1 LAHPGAQAAESPMR
15 IQSRHPASAPRFEPR
30 EIERP
35 DAVIEVLAPED
46 WTDARVEAWLDWAA
60 DRNDGAFDLEAPLG
74 GGPARY
80 ADKLAR
86 IGLSDGLF
94 GDAADAN
101 AFRDAL
107 LATMLAGVAS
117 PVDAP
122 LAAQRLP
129 DIGELEFKPAVD
141 GHLARWRSARL
152 AAKAA
157 ARLDVALAQVGD
169 AVQRCHGDTK
179 ACADPSKNSALGRAA
194 RRARDLGA
202 DDRMILDAI
211 ALAGSP
217 RTRLIDAD
225 ASALVSLVASASRQG
240 VSAVDEAASFA
251 AQIGWETSALILAL
265 SPEDADALVR
275 GAPARAAV
283 DVTAFQHG
291 ESFDTAGFNQVIGL
305 WATALEIERG
315 ERPAE
320 IGLAGV
326 GDWLLTQGLSAAGD
340 AGRDAASA
348 LWALTVGAALSASAE
363 AAAVLGVDSAFAQ
376 ERQTVLRGLAERRVR
391 AAALRSPLASEA
403 AAGLAVAH
411 GLARKH
417 GLRSSR
423 LVAAFADAEAA
434 LRLGGK
440 ALGHAAAAAPVS
452 VAQTADGLLVPT
464 FSAAAHLCLN
474 EAGADFD
481 AARSH
486 AMGHGSLAEAP
497 AIDHMVLQAR
507 GFTAYEIE
515 QAEDALRNAD
525 DLRAAFAPAVIG
537 AGFLSDVL
545 GAPADALAD
554 PKFDTL
560 AFAGFS
566 GAEIEAAERHALG
579 ARRLSDCEA
588 LEGELRALFAAV
600 EAPVL
605 ADRLAMIA
613 AVETFTCLAVPAV
626 LDVAFDA
633 RPADAARLQAAG
645 ARAGVRALRLNRT
658 APPAA
663 FVLSLPEAEA
673 EAPKPVRIEAPVAE
687 TPLAPIKER
696 IIERVVE
703 RVVERG
709 GRARRKLPDRRKG
722 YIQKAAV
729 GGHKVY
735 LHTGE
740 YEDGEVGEIFID
752 MHKEGAAFRSL
763 MNNFAI
769 AISIGLQ
776 YGVPLDEF
784 VDAYV
789 FTKFE
794 PAGPVTG
801 NDSIRSATSILDYI
815 FRELGVSYLGRDDL
829 ANADPGEFNAD
840 GLGRG
845 EDVEGGAAE
854 AEPLPASKFISKGFS
869 RGAAPDN
876 LVFLPFGG
884 RRDQEPRLAGSSHA
898 GKGGDVCPACGD
910 LALSRKGGL
919 VVCDSCG
926 TQAGDGPRGE
936 SDAG

>member
-15 IQSRHPASAPRFEPR
+15 IQSRHPASAPRIALR

-60 DRNDGAFDLEAPLG
+60 RDQNDGAIDPEAPLG

-80 ADKLAR
+80 ADRLAKA
-86 IGLSDGLF
+86 GLSDGLF
-94 GDAADAN
+94 GDAADAE

-107 LATMLAGVAS
+107 LATMLTGAAS
-117 PVDAP
+117 PAS
-122 LAAQRLP
+122 AAKASQRLP
-129 DIGELEFKPAVD
+129 DIGEIEFRRAAEER
-141 GHLARWRSARL
+141 LAHWRSARL

-157 ARLDVALAQVGD
+157 ARLDAALAQVGD
-169 AVQRCHGDTK
+169 AVQRCHGDAK

-211 ALAGSP
+211 ALAGAP
-217 RTRLIDAD
+217 RTGLVEPDAT
-225 ASALVSLVASASRQG
+225 APALLVASASRQG
-240 VSAVDEAASFA
+240 VAAVDEAASFA
-251 AQIGWETSALILAL
+251 AQVGWETSALVLAL
-265 SPEDADALVR
+265 SPEDAEALAR
-275 GAPARAAV
+275 GAPVRAAI

-291 ESFDTAGFNQVIGL
+291 ETFDTAGFNQVVGL

-315 ERPAE
+315 DRPAE

-340 AGRDAASA
+340 LGRDAASA

-363 AAAVLGVDSAFAQ
+363 AAAALGADPAFAQ

-403 AAGLAVAH
+403 AAALAVAH

-423 LVAAFADAEAA
+423 MVAAFADPEAA
-434 LRLGGK
+434 LRLAGK
-440 ALGHAAAAAPVS
+440 PLGHAAAAAPVLT
-452 VAQTADGLLVPT
+452 AQTADGLLVPT
-464 FSAAAHLCLN
+464 FSAAAHLCLT

-481 AARSH
+481 AARRH

-507 GFTAYEIE
+507 GFTAHEIE
-515 QAEDALRNAD
+515 QAEDALRHTD
-525 DLRAAFAPAVIG
+525 GLRAAFAPAVVG

-545 GAPADALAD
+545 GVPADALAD
-554 PKFDTL
+554 PNFDTL

-566 GAEIEAAERHALG
+566 EAEIEAAERHALG

-588 LEGELRALFAAV
+588 LEGELCALFAAV

-605 ADRLAMIA
+605 ADRLAMQA
-613 AVETFTCLAVPAV
+613 AVETFTCLASPAV
-626 LDVAFDA
+626 LDLPFDA
-633 RPADAARLQAAG
+633 RPADAARLQAAA
-645 ARAGVRALRLNRT
+645 ARAGVRALRLNRAT
-658 APPAA
+658 PPAGFA
-663 FVLSLPEAEA
+663 LPLPEAEA
-673 EAPKPVRIEAPVAE
+673 EAIKPARAEPAVAE
-687 TPLAPIKER
+687 TQSAPVKER
-696 IIERVVE
+696 IVERVVE

-845 EDVEGGAAE
+845 EGAPDGAVE

-884 RRDQEPRLAGSSHA
+884 RRDQEPRPAGAS
-898 GKGGDVCPACGD
+898 GEVCPACGD
-910 LALSRKGGL
+910 LALSRRGAL

-926 TQAGDGPRGE
+926 TQANASPGE

>member
-1 LAHPGAQAAESPMR
+1 MR
-15 IQSRHPASAPRFEPR
+15 IQSRHPAPPPRIEPR
-30 EIERP
+30 ELERS
-35 DAVIEVLAPED
+35 DAIIEVLAPQD
-46 WTDARVEAWLDWAA
+46 WTDARVEAWLDWAHGPV
-60 DRNDGAFDLEAPLG
+60 DPEAPLG

-80 ADKLAR
+80 ADRLAKA
-86 IGLSDGLF
+86 GLSDGLF
-94 GDAADAN
+94 GDAVDAD

-107 LATMLAGVAS
+107 LSTMLTGVAS
-117 PVDAP
+117 PAGVP
-122 LAAQRLP
+122 AAALRLP
-129 DIGELEFKPAVD
+129 DIGEIEFKRVAE

-157 ARLDVALAQVGD
+157 GRLDAALAQVGD
-169 AVQRCHGDTK
+169 AVQRCHGDAK
-179 ACADPSKNSALGRAA
+179 ACTDPGKNSALGRAA
-194 RRARDLGA
+194 RRARELGA

-211 ALAGSP
+211 ALAGAP
-217 RTRLIDAD
+217 RTALIDPEVQTP
-225 ASALVSLVASASRQG
+225 VSLVASASRQG
-240 VSAVDEAASFA
+240 VAAGDEDASFA
-251 AQIGWETSALILAL
+251 AQLGWETGALVLAL
-265 SPEDADALVR
+265 SPEDAEALAR
-275 GAPARAAV
+275 GTPVRAAI
-283 DVTAFQHG
+283 DVTAFQH
-291 ESFDTAGFNQVIGL
+291 EDSFDSAGFNQVVGL

-320 IGLAGV
+320 LGLAGI
-326 GDWLLTQGLSAAGD
+326 GDWLLTQGLSMAGD

-348 LWALTVGAALSASAE
+348 LWALAVGAALSASAE
-363 AAAVLGVDSAFAQ
+363 AAAVLGPDPIFAQ
-376 ERQTVLRGLAERRVR
+376 ERQVLLRGLAERRVR
-391 AAALRSPLASEA
+391 AAALRSPLAVEA
-403 AAGLAVAH
+403 AAALAVAH

-417 GLRSSR
+417 GLRSAR
-423 LVAAFADAEAA
+423 LVAAFTDAETT

-440 ALGHAAAAAPVS
+440 PLGHAAAAAPVS
-452 VAQTADGLLVPT
+452 LAQTADGLLIPT
-464 FSAAAHLCLN
+464 FSAAAHVCLT
-474 EAGADFD
+474 EAAADFD
-481 AARSH
+481 LARRH

-507 GFTAYEIE
+507 GFTAHEIE
-515 QAEDALRNAD
+515 RVEDALRHAD
-525 DLRAAFAPAVIG
+525 KLRAAFAPAVIG

-545 GAPADALAD
+545 GAPAEALAD
-554 PKFDTL
+554 PDFDTL

-566 GAEIEAAERHALG
+566 TTEIDAAERHALG
-579 ARRLSDCEA
+579 ARRLSDCGG
-588 LEGELRALFAAV
+588 LEGELRALFAAA

-605 ADRLAMIA
+605 ADRMAMIA

-626 LDVAFDA
+626 LDLPFDA
-633 RPADAARLQAAG
+633 RPADAARLQAAA
-645 ARAGVRALRLNRT
+645 ARAGVRALRLSRT
-658 APPAA
+658 APPAGFA
-663 FVLSLPEAEA
+663 LQLPEAEI
-673 EAPKPVRIEAPVAE
+673 EAPKPARQLEPAVAE
-687 TPLAPIKER
+687 TKPVIKER
-696 IIERVVE
+696 IVERVVE
-703 RVVERG
+703 RIVERG

-845 EDVEGGAAE
+845 EGASDDEVEAA
-854 AEPLPASKFISKGFS
+854 PLPASKFISKGFS

-884 RRDQEPRLAGSSHA
+884 RRDQEPRPTGSQ
-898 GKGGDVCPACGD
+898 GDVCPACGD

-926 TQAGDGPRGE
+926 TQASETPRGE

>member
-1 LAHPGAQAAESPMR
+1 MR
-15 IQSRHPASAPRFEPR
+15 IQSRHPAPTPRIAPREL
-30 EIERP
+30 ERR
-35 DAVIEVLAPED
+35 DAIVEVLAPES
-46 WTDARVEAWLDWAA
+46 WTDARVEAWLDWA
-60 DRNDGAFDLEAPLG
+60 DQQPDDGGFDAGAALG
-74 GGPARY
+74 GGPEQYAARV
-80 ADKLAR
+80 AR
-86 IGLSDGLF
+86 TGLSDGLF
-94 GDAADAN
+94 GDAADAD
-101 AFRDAL
+101 AFRAAL
-107 LATMLAGVAS
+107 LATMLTGAAS
-117 PVDAP
+117 PAGAAAP
-122 LAAQRLP
+122 ARRLP
-129 DIGELEFKPAVD
+129 DIGDIEFKRVAD
-141 GHLARWRSARL
+141 GHLARWRSVRL

-157 ARLDVALAQVGD
+157 ARLDAALALVGD
-169 AVQRCHGDTK
+169 AVQRCHGDAK
-179 ACADPSKNSALGRAA
+179 ACADPGKNSALGRAA
-194 RRARDLGA
+194 RRARELGA

-211 ALAGSP
+211 ALAGAP
-217 RTRLIDAD
+217 RGPLLDAE
-225 ASALVSLVASASRQG
+225 AEPARPLVASALRQG
-240 VSAVDEAASFA
+240 VAAADEVASFA
-251 AQIGWETSALILAL
+251 AQVGWESGALVLAFT
-265 SPEDADALVR
+265 PEDAEALSR
-275 GAPARAAV
+275 GAPVRAAI
-283 DVTAFQHG
+283 DVAAFQNG
-291 ESFDTAGFNQVIGL
+291 ETFDSASFNQTVGL
-305 WATALEIERG
+305 WTTALEIERG
-315 ERPAE
+315 DRPVE

-326 GDWLLTQGLSAAGD
+326 GDWLLAQGLSAASD
-340 AGRDAASA
+340 AGRDAAAA

-363 AAAVLGVDSAFAQ
+363 AAVVLGVDPLFAH
-376 ERQTVLRGLAERRVR
+376 ERQALLRGLAERRVR
-391 AAALRSPLASEA
+391 AAALRSPLAAEA
-403 AAGLAVAH
+403 AAALAVAH

-417 GLRSSR
+417 GLRSMR
-423 LVAAFADAEAA
+423 LVGAFSDAETA

-440 ALGHAAAAAPVS
+440 LLGPAATAAPVS
-452 VAQTADGLLVPT
+452 TAQTADGLLIPT
-464 FSAAAHLCLN
+464 FSAAAHLCLT

-481 AARSH
+481 AARRH

-515 QAEDALRNAD
+515 LAEDALRHVD
-525 DLRAAFAPAVIG
+525 GLRAAFAPAVIG
-537 AGFLSDVL
+537 AGFLGDVL
-545 GAPADALAD
+545 GAPAEALAD
-554 PKFDTL
+554 PNFDTL

-566 GAEIEAAERHALG
+566 EAEIDAAERHALG

-588 LEGELRALFAAV
+588 LEGELRALFAAA

-605 ADRLAMIA
+605 ADRLAMIE
-613 AVETFTCLAVPAV
+613 AVETFTCLAEPV
-626 LDVAFDA
+626 LLDLPFDA
-633 RPADAARLQAAG
+633 RPIDAARLQAAA
-645 ARAGVRALRLNRT
+645 ARAGVRALRLNRLS
-658 APPAA
+658 PPSG
-663 FVLSLPEAEA
+663 FVLALPEAEVEPPKPLRAAEPIA
-673 EAPKPVRIEAPVAE
+673 EAKPASV
-687 TPLAPIKER
+687 KER
-696 IIERVVE
+696 IVERVVE

-709 GRARRKLPDRRKG
+709 GRSRRKLPDRRKG

-845 EDVEGGAAE
+845 EGASDGEIE

-884 RRDQEPRLAGSSHA
+884 RRDQEARSAGSS
-898 GKGGDVCPACGD
+898 GEVCPACGD

-926 TQAGDGPRGE
+926 TQASPSPRGE

>member
-1 LAHPGAQAAESPMR
+1 
-15 IQSRHPASAPRFEPR
+15 
-30 EIERP
+30 
-35 DAVIEVLAPED
+35 
-46 WTDARVEAWLDWAA
+46 
-60 DRNDGAFDLEAPLG
+60 
-74 GGPARY
+74 
-80 ADKLAR
+80 
-86 IGLSDGLF
+86 
-94 GDAADAN
+94 
-101 AFRDAL
+101 
-107 LATMLAGVAS
+107 
-117 PVDAP
+117 
-122 LAAQRLP
+122 
-129 DIGELEFKPAVD
+129 
-141 GHLARWRSARL
+141 
-152 AAKAA
+152 
-157 ARLDVALAQVGD
+157 
-169 AVQRCHGDTK
+169 
-179 ACADPSKNSALGRAA
+179 
-194 RRARDLGA
+194 
-202 DDRMILDAI
+202 MILDAI

-645 ARAGVRALRLNRT
+645 ARAGVRALRLNRA

>member
-1 LAHPGAQAAESPMR
+1 MR
-15 IQSRHPASAPRFEPR
+15 IQSRHPASAPSIELR
-30 EIERP
+30 EIERA
-35 DAVIEVLAPED
+35 DAVIEVWAPEG
-46 WTDARVEAWLDWAA
+46 WTDARVEAWLDWAGGPLDA
-60 DRNDGAFDLEAPLG
+60 DAPLG

-80 ADKLAR
+80 AERVAR
-86 IGLSDGLF
+86 AGLSDGLF
-94 GDAADAN
+94 GDAADAD

-107 LATMLAGVAS
+107 LASMLSGVAS
-117 PVDAP
+117 PAGAP
-122 LAAQRLP
+122 TAARRPP
-129 DIGELEFKPAVD
+129 DIGEIEFKRVAE
-141 GHLARWRSARL
+141 GHLAHWRSARL

-157 ARLDVALAQVGD
+157 ARLDAALAQVSD
-169 AVQRCHGDTK
+169 AVQRCHGDAK

-194 RRARDLGA
+194 RRARELGA

-211 ALAGSP
+211 ALAGAP
-217 RTRLIDAD
+217 RSGLIEAD
-225 ASALVSLVASASRQG
+225 AAPLAPLVASASRQG
-240 VSAVDEAASFA
+240 VAAVDEAASFA
-251 AQIGWETSALILAL
+251 AQVGWETSALILAL
-265 SPEDADALVR
+265 SPEDAEALTR
-275 GAPARAAV
+275 GAPVRAAI

-291 ESFDTAGFNQVIGL
+291 DAFDTAGFNQVVGL
-305 WATALEIERG
+305 WTTALEIERG
-315 ERPAE
+315 DRPAE

-326 GDWLLTQGLSAAGD
+326 GDWLLIQGLSAAGE

-363 AAAVLGVDSAFAQ
+363 AAAGLGADPAFAQ
-376 ERQTVLRGLAERRVR
+376 ERQAVLRGLAERRVR
-391 AAALRSPLASEA
+391 AAALRSPLAAEA
-403 AAGLAVAH
+403 AAALAVAH

-423 LVAAFADAEAA
+423 LVAAFTDAETA

-440 ALGHAAAAAPVS
+440 PLGHANAAASVS
-452 VAQTADGLLVPT
+452 TAQTTDGLLVPT
-464 FSAAAHLCLN
+464 FSAAAHVCLN

-481 AARSH
+481 AARRH

-497 AIDHMVLQAR
+497 AIDHLVLQAR
-507 GFTAYEIE
+507 GFTAHEIE
-515 QAEDALRNAD
+515 QAEDALRHAD
-525 DLRAAFAPAVIG
+525 GLRAAFAPAVIG

-554 PKFDTL
+554 PRFDTL

-566 GAEIEAAERHALG
+566 ETEIEAAERHALG
-579 ARRLSDCEA
+579 ARRLSDCEG

-605 ADRLAMIA
+605 ADRLAMIE
-613 AVETFTCLAVPAV
+613 AVETFTCLAAPAV
-626 LDVAFDA
+626 LDLPFDA
-633 RPADAARLQAAG
+633 RPADAARLQAAA
-645 ARAGVRALRLNRT
+645 ARAGVRALRLNRA
-658 APPAA
+658 APPAG
-663 FVLSLPEAEA
+663 FTLSLPEAEA
-673 EAPKPVRIEAPVAE
+673 EAPKPVRAEPVATEAPPVA
-687 TPLAPIKER
+687 IKER
-696 IIERVVE
+696 IVERVVE

-845 EDVEGGAAE
+845 EGVENGEAE

-884 RRDQEPRLAGSSHA
+884 RRDEQPRPGGAPQA

-919 VVCDSCG
+919 VICDSCG
-926 TQAGDGPRGE
+926 TQADASRGE

>member
-1 LAHPGAQAAESPMR
+1 MR
-15 IQSRHPASAPRFEPR
+15 IQSRHPASAPRLGLR
-30 EIERP
+30 EIERS
-35 DAVIEVLAPED
+35 DAVIEVLTPED
-46 WTDARVEAWLDWAA
+46 WPDARVEAWLDWVAR
-60 DRNDGAFDLEAPLG
+60 DRNDGVIDAEAPLG

-80 ADKLAR
+80 ADHLAQS
-86 IGLSDGLF
+86 GLSDGLF
-94 GDAADAN
+94 GDAADAS

-107 LATMLAGVAS
+107 LATMLTGVAS
-117 PVDAP
+117 PASAAMAP
-122 LAAQRLP
+122 LRLP
-129 DIGELEFKPAVD
+129 DIGEIEFRRAAE
-141 GHLARWRSARL
+141 GHLAHWRSARL

-157 ARLDVALAQVGD
+157 ARLDAALAQVGD
-169 AVQRCHGDTK
+169 AVQRCHGDAK

-211 ALAGSP
+211 ALAGAP
-217 RTRLIDAD
+217 RTGLIEPDAK
-225 ASALVSLVASASRQG
+225 APAPLVASASRQG
-240 VSAVDEAASFA
+240 VAAVDEAASFA
-251 AQIGWETSALILAL
+251 AQVGWETSALVLAL
-265 SPEDADALVR
+265 SPEDAEDLAR
-275 GAPARAAV
+275 GAPVRAAI

-291 ESFDTAGFNQVIGL
+291 EAFDTAGFNQVVSL

-315 ERPAE
+315 DRPAE

-340 AGRDAASA
+340 LGRDAASA
-348 LWALTVGAALSASAE
+348 LWALAVGAALSASAE
-363 AAAVLGVDSAFAQ
+363 AAAALGADPAFAQ
-376 ERQTVLRGLAERRVR
+376 ERQAVLRSLAERRVR

-403 AAGLAVAH
+403 AAALAVAH

-423 LVAAFADAEAA
+423 LVAAFADPEAA

-440 ALGHAAAAAPVS
+440 PLGAAAAAAPVS
-452 VAQTADGLLVPT
+452 TAQTADGLLVPT
-464 FSAAAHLCLN
+464 FSAASHICLT

-481 AARSH
+481 AARRH
-486 AMGHGSLAEAP
+486 AMGHGSLADSP
-497 AIDHMVLQAR
+497 AIDHTVLQAR
-507 GFTAYEIE
+507 GFTAHEIE
-515 QAEDALRNAD
+515 LAEDALRQAD
-525 DLRAAFAPAVIG
+525 NLRAAFAPAVIG

-545 GAPADALAD
+545 GVPADLLAD
-554 PKFDTL
+554 PDFDTL

-566 GAEIEAAERHALG
+566 ETEIEAAERHGLG

-600 EAPVL
+600 ELPVL
-605 ADRLAMIA
+605 ADRLAMQA
-613 AVETFTCLAVPAV
+613 AVETFTCLANPAV
-626 LDVAFDA
+626 LDLPFDA
-633 RPADAARLQAAG
+633 RPADAARLQAAA

-658 APPAA
+658 ASPAG
-663 FVLSLPEAEA
+663 FVLALPEET
-673 EAPKPVRIEAPVAE
+673 EAPKPVRPETVVTASPPTPV
-687 TPLAPIKER
+687 KER
-696 IIERVVE
+696 IVERVVE

-845 EDVEGGAAE
+845 EGAPDGGVE

-884 RRDQEPRLAGSSHA
+884 RRDQEPRPVGAS
-898 GKGGDVCPACGD
+898 GDVCPACGD

-926 TQAGDGPRGE
+926 TQAGAASGE

>member
-1 LAHPGAQAAESPMR
+1 MR
-15 IQSRHPASAPRFEPR
+15 IQSRHPASAPRFELR

-35 DAVIEVLAPED
+35 DAVVEVLAPRD
-46 WTDARVEAWLDWAA
+46 WTDARVEAWLDWAD
-60 DRNDGAFDLEAPLG
+60 DRNDGAFDADAPLG

-80 ADKLAR
+80 ADALAR
-86 IGLSDGLF
+86 TGLSDGVF
-94 GDAADAN
+94 GDAADAG

-107 LATMLAGVAS
+107 LATMLSGVAS
-117 PVDAP
+117 PAGTPV
-122 LAAQRLP
+122 AAQRLP
-129 DIGELEFKPAVD
+129 DIAEFEFKSAVE

-157 ARLDVALAQVGD
+157 ARLDAALAQVGD
-169 AVQRCHGDTK
+169 AVQRCHGDAK

-217 RTRLIDAD
+217 RTGLIDAD
-225 ASALVSLVASASRQG
+225 AGVPAPLVASASRQG
-240 VSAVDEAASFA
+240 VAAVDEAASFA

-275 GAPARAAV
+275 GAPVRAAI
-283 DVTAFQHG
+283 DVTAFQHDDA
-291 ESFDTAGFNQVIGL
+291 FDSAGFNQVVGL

-315 ERPAE
+315 DRPAE

-326 GDWLLTQGLSAAGD
+326 GDWLLIQGLSAAGD

-348 LWALTVGAALSASAE
+348 LWALTVGAAMSASAE
-363 AAAVLGVDSAFAQ
+363 AAAALGADPAFAQ
-376 ERQTVLRGLAERRVR
+376 ERQGLLRGLAERRVR

-403 AAGLAVAH
+403 AAALAVAH

-423 LVAAFADAEAA
+423 LVAAFADPEAA

-440 ALGHAAAAAPVS
+440 ALGHATGAAPVS

-481 AARSH
+481 AARRH
-486 AMGHGSLAEAP
+486 AMGHGSLAESP

-507 GFTAYEIE
+507 GFTAHEIE
-515 QAEDALRNAD
+515 QAEDALRHAD
-525 DLRAAFAPAVIG
+525 GLRAAFAPAVIG

-545 GAPADALAD
+545 GVPAEALAD
-554 PKFDTL
+554 PDFDTL

-566 GAEIEAAERHALG
+566 PTEIETAERHALG

-588 LEGELRALFAAV
+588 LEGELRALFAAL

-613 AVETFTCLAVPAV
+613 AVETFTCLPVPAV
-626 LDVAFDA
+626 LDAPFDA
-633 RPADAARLQAAG
+633 RPADAARLQAAA
-645 ARAGVRALRLNRT
+645 ARAGVRALRLNRA
-658 APPAA
+658 APPAG
-663 FVLSLPEAEA
+663 FTLPLPEAEA
-673 EAPKPVRIEAPVAE
+673 EVPKPLRAEAPLAE
-687 TPLAPIKER
+687 YPAVQVKER
-696 IIERVVE
+696 IVERVVE

-709 GRARRKLPDRRKG
+709 GGRSRRKLPDRRKG

-845 EDVEGGAAE
+845 EGVEDGDVE

-884 RRDQEPRLAGSSHA
+884 RRDQEPRAAGSS
-898 GKGGDVCPACGD
+898 GDVCPACGD

-926 TQAGDGPRGE
+926 TQANGGPQDE

>member
-1 LAHPGAQAAESPMR
+1 MR
-15 IQSRHPASAPRFEPR
+15 IQSRHPAPAPRIAPR
-30 EIERP
+30 ELERS
-35 DAVIEVLAPED
+35 DAIIEVLAPEG
-46 WTDARVEAWLDWAA
+46 WTDAQVEAWLDWADGPFDA
-60 DRNDGAFDLEAPLG
+60 DAPLG
-74 GGPARY
+74 GGPAHY
-80 ADKLAR
+80 AER
-86 IGLSDGLF
+86 IAKAGLSDGLF
-94 GDAADAN
+94 GDAADAD
-101 AFRDAL
+101 AFREAL
-107 LATMLAGVAS
+107 LATMLTGVAT
-117 PVDAP
+117 PVGAP
-122 LAAQRLP
+122 TAALRLP
-129 DIGELEFKPAVD
+129 DIGEIEFKSVAE

-157 ARLDVALAQVGD
+157 ARLDAALAQVGD
-169 AVQRCHGDTK
+169 AVQRCHGDAK
-179 ACADPSKNSALGRAA
+179 ACADPAKNSALGRAA
-194 RRARDLGA
+194 RRARELGA

-211 ALAGSP
+211 ALAGAP
-217 RTRLIDAD
+217 RSALIDPD
-225 ASALVSLVASASRQG
+225 VQPLALLVASASRKG
-240 VSAVDEAASFA
+240 AAAVDEAASFA
-251 AQIGWETSALILAL
+251 AQVGWETSALILAL
-265 SPEDADALVR
+265 SPEDAETLTR
-275 GAPARAAV
+275 GAPLRAAI
-283 DVTAFQHG
+283 DVAAFQHG
-291 ESFDTAGFNQVIGL
+291 EAFDSASFNQVIGL

-326 GDWLLTQGLSAAGD
+326 GDWLLTQGLSVAGD

-348 LWALTVGAALSASAE
+348 LWALAGGAALSASAE
-363 AAAVLGVDSAFAQ
+363 AAAVLGVDPAFAQ
-376 ERQTVLRGLAERRVR
+376 DRQAVLRGLAERRVR
-391 AAALRSPLASEA
+391 AAALRSPLAAEA
-403 AAGLAVAH
+403 AAALAVAH

-423 LVAAFADAEAA
+423 LVAAFADIEAA

-440 ALGHAAAAAPVS
+440 PLGHAAAAKPIS
-452 VAQTADGLLVPT
+452 NAQTSDGLLIPT
-464 FSAAAHLCLN
+464 FSAATHLCLT

-481 AARSH
+481 AARRH

-497 AIDHMVLQAR
+497 AIDHTVLQAR
-507 GFTAYEIE
+507 GFTAHEIE
-515 QAEDALRNAD
+515 QAEDALRHTD
-525 DLRAAFAPAVIG
+525 GLRAAFAPAVIG

-545 GAPADALAD
+545 GVPAEALAD
-554 PKFDTL
+554 PRFNTL

-566 GAEIEAAERHALG
+566 EAEIDAAERHALG
-579 ARRLSDCEA
+579 ARRLSDCEG
-588 LEGELRALFAAV
+588 LEGELRALFAAI

-613 AVETFTCLAVPAV
+613 AVETFTCLAAPVV
-626 LDVAFDA
+626 LDLPFDA
-633 RPADAARLQAAG
+633 RPADAARLQASA

-658 APPAA
+658 APPAG
-663 FVLSLPEAEA
+663 FVLALPEADVESPKPARSLETAA
-673 EAPKPVRIEAPVAE
+673 EAKPAPV
-687 TPLAPIKER
+687 KER
-696 IIERVVE
+696 IVERVVE
-703 RVVERG
+703 RIVERG

-740 YEDGEVGEIFID
+740 YEDREVGEFFID

-845 EDVEGGAAE
+845 EGAPDGEIE

-884 RRDQEPRLAGSSHA
+884 RRDQEAPPSGSS
-898 GKGGDVCPACGD
+898 GEVCPACGD

-926 TQAGDGPRGE
+926 TQASQPRGE
-936 SDAG
+936 SDAS

>member
-1 LAHPGAQAAESPMR
+1 MR
-15 IQSRHPASAPRFEPR
+15 IQSRHPASAPRIEPR
-30 EIERP
+30 EIERA
-35 DAVIEVLAPED
+35 DAVIEVLAPEG

-60 DRNDGAFDLEAPLG
+60 EDQNDKAFDAEAPLG
-74 GGPARY
+74 GGPERY
-80 ADKLAR
+80 ADRLAKA
-86 IGLSDGLF
+86 GLSDGLF
-94 GDAADAN
+94 GDAADAD

-107 LATMLAGVAS
+107 LATMLTGVAS
-117 PVDAP
+117 PARTP
-122 LAAQRLP
+122 AAAQRLP
-129 DIGELEFKPAVD
+129 DIGEIEFKRVAE

-152 AAKAA
+152 AVKAA
-157 ARLDVALAQVGD
+157 ARLDAALAQVGD
-169 AVQRCHGDTK
+169 AVERCHGDAK

-211 ALAGSP
+211 ALAGAP
-217 RTRLIDAD
+217 RTGLIESDAK
-225 ASALVSLVASASRQG
+225 SPVPLVASASRQG
-240 VSAVDEAASFA
+240 VAAVDEAASAA

-265 SPEDADALVR
+265 SPEDAEALTR
-275 GAPARAAV
+275 GAPVRAAI
-283 DVTAFQHG
+283 DVTAFQHD
-291 ESFDTAGFNQVIGL
+291 EAFDSAGFNQVVGL

-315 ERPAE
+315 DRPAE
-320 IGLAGV
+320 IGLAGI
-326 GDWLLTQGLSAAGD
+326 GDWLLVQGLSAAGD

-363 AAAVLGVDSAFAQ
+363 AAAALGADPAFTQ
-376 ERQTVLRGLAERRVR
+376 ERQAVLRGLAERRVR

-403 AAGLAVAH
+403 AAAMAVAH

-423 LVAAFADAEAA
+423 LVAAFADPEAA

-440 ALGHAAAAAPVS
+440 TLGHAAAAAPVS
-452 VAQTADGLLVPT
+452 TAQTADGLLVPT

-481 AARSH
+481 AARRH

-507 GFTAYEIE
+507 GFTAHEIE
-515 QAEDALRNAD
+515 QAEDALRHAD
-525 DLRAAFAPAVIG
+525 GLRAAFAPAVIG

-545 GAPADALAD
+545 GVPAEALAD
-554 PKFDTL
+554 PRFDTL

-566 GAEIEAAERHALG
+566 EIEIDAAERHALG

-588 LEGELRALFAAV
+588 LEGELRALFAAI

-626 LDVAFDA
+626 LDVPFDA
-633 RPADAARLQAAG
+633 RPADAARLQAAA

-658 APPAA
+658 APPAG
-663 FVLSLPEAEA
+663 FTLPLPEAEA
-673 EAPKPVRIEAPVAE
+673 EAPKPVRAEAFVAE
-687 TPLAPIKER
+687 TPAVQVKER
-696 IIERVVE
+696 IVERVVE
-703 RVVERG
+703 RIVERG

-769 AISIGLQ
+769 AVSLGLQ
-776 YGVPLDEF
+776 HGVPLDEF

-801 NDSIRSATSILDYI
+801 NDSIKSATSILDYI

-845 EDVEGGAAE
+845 EGVEDGAVE

-884 RRDQEPRLAGSSHA
+884 RRDQEPRPAGSS
-898 GKGGDVCPACGD
+898 GDVCPACGD

-926 TQAGDGPRGE
+926 TQAGDGSRGE

>member
-1 LAHPGAQAAESPMR
+1 
-15 IQSRHPASAPRFEPR
+15 
-30 EIERP
+30 
-35 DAVIEVLAPED
+35 
-46 WTDARVEAWLDWAA
+46 
-60 DRNDGAFDLEAPLG
+60 
-74 GGPARY
+74 
-80 ADKLAR
+80 
-86 IGLSDGLF
+86 
-94 GDAADAN
+94 
-101 AFRDAL
+101 
-107 LATMLAGVAS
+107 
-117 PVDAP
+117 
-122 LAAQRLP
+122 
-129 DIGELEFKPAVD
+129 
-141 GHLARWRSARL
+141 
-152 AAKAA
+152 
-157 ARLDVALAQVGD
+157 
-169 AVQRCHGDTK
+169 
-179 ACADPSKNSALGRAA
+179 
-194 RRARDLGA
+194 
-202 DDRMILDAI
+202 
-211 ALAGSP
+211 
-217 RTRLIDAD
+217 
-225 ASALVSLVASASRQG
+225 
-240 VSAVDEAASFA
+240 
-251 AQIGWETSALILAL
+251 
-265 SPEDADALVR
+265 
-275 GAPARAAV
+275 
-283 DVTAFQHG
+283 
-291 ESFDTAGFNQVIGL
+291 
-305 WATALEIERG
+305 
-315 ERPAE
+315 
-320 IGLAGV
+320 
-326 GDWLLTQGLSAAGD
+326 
-340 AGRDAASA
+340 
-348 LWALTVGAALSASAE
+348 
-363 AAAVLGVDSAFAQ
+363 
-376 ERQTVLRGLAERRVR
+376 
-391 AAALRSPLASEA
+391 
-403 AAGLAVAH
+403 
-411 GLARKH
+411 
-417 GLRSSR
+417 
-423 LVAAFADAEAA
+423 
-434 LRLGGK
+434 
-440 ALGHAAAAAPVS
+440 
-452 VAQTADGLLVPT
+452 
-464 FSAAAHLCLN
+464 
-474 EAGADFD
+474 
-481 AARSH
+481 
-486 AMGHGSLAEAP
+486 MGHGSLAEAP

-515 QAEDALRNAD
+515 QAEDALRHAD
-525 DLRAAFAPAVIG
+525 GLRAAFAPAVIG

-545 GAPADALAD
+545 GVSAEALAD

-566 GAEIEAAERHALG
+566 ETEIEAAERHALG

-588 LEGELRALFAAV
+588 LEGELRALFAAL

-626 LDVAFDA
+626 LDVPFDA
-633 RPADAARLQAAG
+633 RPADAARLQAAA

-658 APPAA
+658 APPAG

-673 EAPKPVRIEAPVAE
+673 DTPKPARAEATVA
-687 TPLAPIKER
+687 PPPPPQIKER
-696 IIERVVE
+696 IVERVVE

-845 EDVEGGAAE
+845 EGVEDGEIE

-884 RRDQEPRLAGSSHA
+884 RRDQEPRPAGAS
-898 GKGGDVCPACGD
+898 GDVCPACGD

-919 VVCDSCG
+919 VVCDNCG
-926 TQAGDGPRGE
+926 TQANAAPGE

>member
-1 LAHPGAQAAESPMR
+1 MR
-15 IQSRHPASAPRFEPR
+15 IQSRHAASAPRLAVR

-35 DAVIEVLAPED
+35 DTVIEVLAPED
-46 WTDARVEAWLDWAA
+46 WPDARVEAWLDWAA
-60 DRNDGAFDLEAPLG
+60 RDHNDSVIDAEAFLG

-80 ADKLAR
+80 ADHLAKT
-86 IGLSDGLF
+86 GLADGLF
-94 GDAADAN
+94 GDAADAD

-107 LATMLAGVAS
+107 LATMLTGAAS
-117 PVDAP
+117 PAGASKAS
-122 LAAQRLP
+122 LRLP
-129 DIGELEFKPAVD
+129 DIGEIEFKRAAE
-141 GHLARWRSARL
+141 GHLAHWRSARL
-152 AAKAA
+152 AARAA
-157 ARLDVALAQVGD
+157 ARLDAALAQVGD
-169 AVQRCHGDTK
+169 AVQRCHGDAK

-194 RRARDLGA
+194 RQARDLGA
-202 DDRMILDAI
+202 DDRMIFDAI
-211 ALAGSP
+211 ALAGAPGTS
-217 RTRLIDAD
+217 LIEPDAK
-225 ASALVSLVASASRQG
+225 APALLVASASRQG
-240 VSAVDEAASFA
+240 AAAVDEAASFA
-251 AQIGWETSALILAL
+251 ARIGWETSGLVLAF
-265 SPEDADALVR
+265 SPEDAEALPP
-275 GAPARAAV
+275 GASVRAAI

-291 ESFDTAGFNQVIGL
+291 ETFDTAGFNQVVGL

-315 ERPAE
+315 DRPAE

-326 GDWLLTQGLSAAGD
+326 GDWLLAQGLSAASD
-340 AGRDAASA
+340 LGRDAASA
-348 LWALTVGAALSASAE
+348 LWALAVGAALSASAE
-363 AAAVLGVDSAFAQ
+363 AAATLGADPAFAQ

-403 AAGLAVAH
+403 AAALAVAH

-423 LVAAFADAEAA
+423 LVAAFADREAA

-440 ALGHAAAAAPVS
+440 PLGPADAAPSVS
-452 VAQTADGLLVPT
+452 TAETADGLLVPT
-464 FSAAAHLCLN
+464 FSAAAHLCLT

-481 AARSH
+481 AARRH
-486 AMGHGSLAEAP
+486 AVGHGSLVDSP
-497 AIDHMVLQAR
+497 AIDHTVLQAR
-507 GFTAYEIE
+507 GFTAHEIE
-515 QAEDALRNAD
+515 LAEDALRHAEG
-525 DLRAAFAPAVIG
+525 LRAAFAPAVIG

-545 GAPADALAD
+545 GVSSEALGAPD
-554 PKFDTL
+554 FDTL
-560 AFAGFS
+560 TFAGFS
-566 GAEIEAAERHALG
+566 ETEIEAAERHALG

-588 LEGELRALFAAV
+588 LEGELRALFAAA

-605 ADRLAMIA
+605 ADRLAMQA
-613 AVETFTCLAVPAV
+613 AVETFTCLATPAV
-626 LDVAFDA
+626 LDLPFDA
-633 RPADAARLQAAG
+633 RPSDAARLQAAA
-645 ARAGVRALRLNRT
+645 ARAGVRALRLNRA
-658 APPAA
+658 APPAG
-663 FVLSLPEAEA
+663 FSLPLTEEA
-673 EAPKPVRIEAPVAE
+673 EAPKSVRAEAIVAEPPPAPV
-687 TPLAPIKER
+687 KER
-696 IIERVVE
+696 IVERVVE

-709 GRARRKLPDRRKG
+709 GRSRRKLPDRRKG

-845 EDVEGGAAE
+845 EGASDGEVE

-884 RRDQEPRLAGSSHA
+884 RRDQESRPVGAS
-898 GKGGDVCPACGD
+898 GDVCPACGD

-926 TQAGDGPRGE
+926 TQAGASPGE

>member
-1 LAHPGAQAAESPMR
+1 MAHPGAQAAESPMR
-15 IQSRHPASAPRFEPR
+15 IQSRHPASASRIALR
-30 EIERP
+30 EIERAN
-35 DAVIEVLAPED
+35 AVIEVLAPED
-46 WTDARVEAWLDWAA
+46 WTDVRVEAWLDWAEGQK
-60 DRNDGAFDLEAPLG
+60 DGALDPNAPLG

-80 ADKLAR
+80 AARLADA
-86 IGLSDGLF
+86 GLSDGLF
-94 GDAADAN
+94 GDAADAD
-101 AFRDAL
+101 AFREAL
-107 LATMLAGVAS
+107 LATMLAGIAS
-117 PVDAP
+117 PAGSP
-122 LAAQRLP
+122 LEAQRLP
-129 DIGELEFKPAVD
+129 DIAEIEFKPAVTRY
-141 GHLARWRSARL
+141 LARWRSARL

-157 ARLDVALAQVGD
+157 ARLDAALAQVGD
-169 AVQRCHGDTK
+169 AVQRCHGDAK

-211 ALAGSP
+211 ALAGAP
-217 RTRLIDAD
+217 RTVLIEPDAGG
-225 ASALVSLVASASRQG
+225 LGPLVAPASRQG
-240 VSAVDEAASFA
+240 VAAVDEAASFA
-251 AQIGWETSALILAL
+251 AQIGWESSSLILAF
-265 SPEDADALVR
+265 SPEDADALAR
-275 GAPARAAV
+275 SAPIRAAI
-283 DVTAFQHG
+283 DVTAFQHD
-291 ESFDTAGFNQVIGL
+291 ETFDTAEFNQVIGL

-315 ERPAE
+315 DGPAE

-326 GDWLLTQGLSAAGD
+326 GDWLLTQGLSPAGD

-363 AAAVLGVDSAFAQ
+363 AAATLGVDPVFAQ
-376 ERQTVLRGLAERRVR
+376 ERQSVLRGLAERRVR

-423 LVAAFADAEAA
+423 LVAAFAEPEAA

-452 VAQTADGLLVPT
+452 TAQTADGLLIPT
-464 FSAAAHLCLN
+464 FSAAAHLCLT

-481 AARSH
+481 AARRH
-486 AMGHGSLAEAP
+486 AMGHGSLSEAP

-515 QAEDALRNAD
+515 QAEDALRHAD
-525 DLRAAFAPAVIG
+525 GLRAAFAPSVIG

-545 GAPADALAD
+545 GVPAEALAD

-566 GAEIEAAERHALG
+566 EAEIEAAERHALG

-588 LEGELRALFAAV
+588 LEGELRALFAAI

-626 LDVAFDA
+626 LDVPFDA
-633 RPADAARLQAAG
+633 RPADAARLQAAA

-658 APPAA
+658 LPPAS
-663 FVLSLPEAEA
+663 FTLPLPEAET
-673 EAPKPVRIEAPVAE
+673 EAPKPVRTEALVAEAPVA
-687 TPLAPIKER
+687 PVKER
-696 IIERVVE
+696 IVERVVE

-709 GRARRKLPDRRKG
+709 GGRSRRKLPDRRKG

-845 EDVEGGAAE
+845 EGVEDGEVE
-854 AEPLPASKFISKGFS
+854 AEPLPASRFISKGFS

-884 RRDQEPRLAGSSHA
+884 RRDQEPRPPGSS
-898 GKGGDVCPACGD
+898 GEVCPACGD
-910 LALSRKGGL
+910 LSLSRKGGL
-919 VVCDSCG
+919 VICDSCG
-926 TQAGDGPRGE
+926 TQANGGPQGE

>member
-1 LAHPGAQAAESPMR
+1 MR
-15 IQSRHPASAPRFEPR
+15 IQSRHPAPTPRIAPREL
-30 EIERP
+30 ERC
-35 DAVIEVLAPED
+35 DAIIEVLAPEG
-46 WTDARVEAWLDWAA
+46 WTDARVEAWLDWAE
-60 DRNDGAFDLEAPLG
+60 GAVDDEAPLG

-80 ADKLAR
+80 ADRVSKAGLA
-86 IGLSDGLF
+86 DGLF
-94 GDAADAN
+94 ADAADAA

-107 LATMLAGVAS
+107 LATMLTGIAS
-117 PVDAP
+117 PAG
-122 LAAQRLP
+122 ASATASRLP
-129 DIGELEFKPAVD
+129 DISEIEFKREAE

-152 AAKAA
+152 ASKAA
-157 ARLDVALAQVGD
+157 ARLDTALAQVGD
-169 AVQRCHGDTK
+169 AVQRCHGDAK
-179 ACADPSKNSALGRAA
+179 ACADPAKNSALGRAA
-194 RRARDLGA
+194 RRARELGA

-211 ALAGSP
+211 ALAGAP
-217 RTRLIDAD
+217 RI
-225 ASALVSLVASASRQG
+225 ALPDPDVQAPAPLVASASRQG
-240 VSAVDEAASFA
+240 VAAVDEAASFA
-251 AQIGWETSALILAL
+251 AQVGWETSTLILAM
-265 SPEDADALVR
+265 SPEDVEALAR
-275 GAPARAAV
+275 GAPVRAAI
-283 DVTAFQHG
+283 DVAAFQQG
-291 ESFDTAGFNQVIGL
+291 DTFDSASFNQVVGL

-315 ERPAE
+315 DRPAE

-326 GDWLLTQGLSAAGD
+326 GDWLLTQGLSVASD

-348 LWALTVGAALSASAE
+348 LWALAVGAALSASAE
-363 AAAVLGVDSAFAQ
+363 AAAVLGVDALFVQ
-376 ERQTVLRGLAERRVR
+376 DRQTVLRGLAERRVR
-391 AAALRSPLASEA
+391 AAALRSPLAAEA
-403 AAGLAVAH
+403 AAALAVAH

-423 LVAAFADAEAA
+423 LVAAFTDPETA

-440 ALGHAAAAAPVS
+440 PLGHAAAVTPIS
-452 VAQTADGLLVPT
+452 STQTADGLLIPT
-464 FSAAAHLCLN
+464 FSAATHLCLT

-481 AARSH
+481 AARRH

-507 GFTAYEIE
+507 GFTTHEIE
-515 QAEDALRNAD
+515 QAEGALRHAD
-525 DLRAAFAPAVIG
+525 GLRAAFAPAVIG
-537 AGFLSDVL
+537 AGFLGDVL
-545 GAPADALAD
+545 GVPASALAD
-554 PKFDTL
+554 PNFDTL

-566 GAEIEAAERHALG
+566 EAEIDAAERHALG
-579 ARRLSDCEA
+579 ARRLSDCEG
-588 LEGELRALFAAV
+588 LERELRALFAAI
-600 EAPVL
+600 ETPVL

-613 AVETFTCLAVPAV
+613 AVETFTCLAVPTV
-626 LDVAFDA
+626 LDLPFDA
-633 RPADAARLQAAG
+633 RPADAARLQAAA

-658 APPAA
+658 APPVGFA
-663 FVLSLPEAEA
+663 LSLPASEI
-673 EAPKPVRIEAPVAE
+673 EAPKPARSLEAAAVEAKSAPV
-687 TPLAPIKER
+687 KER
-696 IIERVVE
+696 IVERVVE
-703 RVVERG
+703 RIVERG

-845 EDVEGGAAE
+845 EGAPDGEIE

-884 RRDQEPRLAGSSHA
+884 RRDQEPTRPGAS
-898 GKGGDVCPACGD
+898 GDVCPACGD

-926 TQAGDGPRGE
+926 TQAGQPRGE
-936 SDAG
+936 SDAN

>member
-1 LAHPGAQAAESPMR
+1 MAL
-15 IQSRHPASAPRFEPR
+15 R
-30 EIERP
+30 EIERSNV
-35 DAVIEVLAPED
+35 VIEVLAPED

-60 DRNDGAFDLEAPLG
+60 RDRKDAAIDPEIPLG

-80 ADKLAR
+80 ADHLAR
-86 IGLSDGLF
+86 TGLSDGLF
-94 GDAADAN
+94 GDAADAE
-101 AFRDAL
+101 AFGDAL
-107 LATMLAGVAS
+107 LAAMLTGAAS
-117 PVDAP
+117 PADGAGA
-122 LAAQRLP
+122 LERLP
-129 DIGELEFKPAVD
+129 DIGDIEFKPSAEER
-141 GHLARWRSARL
+141 LAGWRSARIV
-152 AAKAA
+152 AKAA
-157 ARLDVALAQVGD
+157 ARLDAALAQVGD
-169 AVQRCHGDTK
+169 TVQRCHGDAK

-211 ALAGSP
+211 ALAGAP
-217 RTRLIDAD
+217 RTGLVEPDAE
-225 ASALVSLVASASRQG
+225 VSTPLVASASGQG
-240 VSAVDEAASFA
+240 VAAVDEAASFA
-251 AQIGWETSALILAL
+251 AQVGWETSALVLAL
-265 SPEDADALVR
+265 SPEDADALAR
-275 GAPARAAV
+275 GAPVRAAI

-291 ESFDTAGFNQVIGL
+291 ETFDTAGFNQVVGL

-315 ERPAE
+315 DRPAE

-326 GDWLLTQGLSAAGD
+326 GDWLLAQGLSAASEL
-340 AGRDAASA
+340 GRDAASA
-348 LWALTVGAALSASAE
+348 LWALAVGAALSASAE
-363 AAAVLGVDSAFAQ
+363 AAATLGADPAFIQ

-403 AAGLAVAH
+403 AAALAVAH

-423 LVAAFADAEAA
+423 LVAAFADPEAA

-440 ALGHAAAAAPVS
+440 PLGHAAATAPVS
-452 VAQTADGLLVPT
+452 TTQTADGLLVPT
-464 FSAAAHLCLN
+464 FSAATHLCLT

-481 AARSH
+481 AARRH
-486 AMGHGSLAEAP
+486 AMGRGSLAESQ

-507 GFTAYEIE
+507 GFTAHEIE
-515 QAEDALRNAD
+515 LAEDALRQAD
-525 DLRAAFAPAVIG
+525 GLRAAFAPAVIG

-545 GAPADALAD
+545 GVPADSLAD
-554 PKFDTL
+554 TAFDTL

-566 GAEIEAAERHALG
+566 ETEIEAAERHALG

-600 EAPVL
+600 ETPVL
-605 ADRLAMIA
+605 ADRLAMQA
-613 AVETFTCLAVPAV
+613 AVETFTCLASPAV
-626 LDVAFDA
+626 LDLPFDA
-633 RPADAARLQAAG
+633 RPSDAARLQAAA
-645 ARAGVRALRLNRT
+645 ARAGVRALRLNRA
-658 APPAA
+658 APPAGFA
-663 FVLSLPEAEA
+663 LPLPEAET
-673 EAPKPVRIEAPVAE
+673 EAPRPARAETIAADAAPV
-687 TPLAPIKER
+687 KER
-696 IIERVVE
+696 IVERVVE

-829 ANADPGEFNAD
+829 ANADPGEFDAD

-845 EDVEGGAAE
+845 EGAPDGAVE

-884 RRDQEPRLAGSSHA
+884 RRDQDPRPTGASLV

-926 TQAGDGPRGE
+926 TQADASAGE

>member
-1 LAHPGAQAAESPMR
+1 MR
-15 IQSRHPASAPRFEPR
+15 IQSRHPGSAAKVEPR
-30 EIERP
+30 VLERS
-35 DAVIEVLAPED
+35 DRLIEVLAPEG
-46 WTDARVEAWLDWAA
+46 WTDARVEAWLDWASQGP
-60 DRNDGAFDLEAPLG
+60 NDGPFDAEAPLG

-80 ADKLAR
+80 AGRLAKA
-86 IGLSDGLF
+86 GLDDGLF
-94 GDAADAN
+94 GDAADAD

-107 LATMLAGVAS
+107 VATMLSGIAAPAGPQAGS
-117 PVDAP
+117 
-122 LAAQRLP
+122 QRLP
-129 DIGELEFKPAVD
+129 DIGEIEFKRVAED
-141 GHLARWRSARL
+141 HLARRRSARL

-157 ARLDVALAQVGD
+157 ARLDAALAQVGD
-169 AVQRCHGDTK
+169 AVARCHGDAK
-179 ACADPSKNSALGRAA
+179 ACADPRKNSALGRAA
-194 RRARDLGA
+194 RRARELGA

-211 ALAGSP
+211 VLAGAS
-217 RTRLIDAD
+217 RTGLIDPEVLAP
-225 ASALVSLVASASRQG
+225 APLVASASRQG
-240 VSAVDEAASFA
+240 VAAVDEAASFA
-251 AQIGWETSALILAL
+251 AQVGWETSALTLAM
-265 SPEDADALVR
+265 SPEDAEALTR
-275 GAPARAAV
+275 GAAVRAAI
-283 DVTAFQHG
+283 DVTAFQHDG
-291 ESFDTAGFNQVIGL
+291 AFDFEGFNQVVGL
-305 WATALEIERG
+305 WTTALEIERG
-315 ERPAE
+315 ERPAQ

-326 GDWLLTQGLSAAGD
+326 GDWLLAQGLSPATDLA
-340 AGRDAASA
+340 RDAAAA

-363 AAAVLGVDSAFAQ
+363 AAAVLGVDPVFAQ
-376 ERQTVLRGLAERRVR
+376 ERQVLLRGLAERRVR
-391 AAALRSPLASEA
+391 AAALRSPLAAEA
-403 AAGLAVAH
+403 AAALAVAH

-417 GLRSSR
+417 GLRSAR
-423 LVAAFADAEAA
+423 LVAAFTDAEAS

-440 ALGHAAAAAPVS
+440 PLGHAAAAAPIS
-452 VAQTADGLLVPT
+452 TAQTADGLLIPT
-464 FSAAAHLCLN
+464 FSAAAHLCLTQ
-474 EAGADFD
+474 AGSDFD
-481 AARSH
+481 AARRH
-486 AMGHGSLAEAP
+486 AMGHGSLAESP

-507 GFTAYEIE
+507 GFTAHEIE
-515 QAEDALRNAD
+515 QAEDALRGAD
-525 DLRAAFAPAVIG
+525 GLRAAFAPAVIG

-545 GAPADALAD
+545 GAPAEALAD
-554 PKFDTL
+554 PRFDTL

-566 GAEIEAAERHALG
+566 ETEIEAAERHVLG
-579 ARRLSDCEA
+579 ARRLSDCDA
-588 LEGELRALFAAV
+588 LDSDIRALFAAV
-600 EAPVL
+600 EAPAL
-605 ADRLAMIA
+605 ADRLAMIE
-613 AVETFTCLAVPAV
+613 AVETFTCLAAPAV
-626 LDVAFDA
+626 LDLAFDA
-633 RPADAARLQAAG
+633 RPADAARLQAA
-645 ARAGVRALRLNRT
+645 AVRAGVRALRLNRA
-658 APPAA
+658 APPAG
-663 FVLSLPEAEA
+663 FVLSLPEAEV
-673 EAPKPVRIEAPVAE
+673 EAPKTVRPPEPVAAE
-687 TPLAPIKER
+687 ARPVVKER
-696 IIERVVE
+696 IVERVVE

-845 EDVEGGAAE
+845 ENLDDVEAE

-884 RRDQEPRLAGSSHA
+884 RRAEEPRAADADAGQ
-898 GKGGDVCPACGD
+898 VCPACGD

-919 VVCDSCG
+919 VVCDTCG
-926 TQAGDGPRGE
+926 TQASDMNREGDG
-936 SDAG
+936 AG

>member
-1 LAHPGAQAAESPMR
+1 MR
-15 IQSRHPASAPRFEPR
+15 IQSRHPASAPRIEPR
-30 EIERP
+30 EIERA
-35 DAVIEVLAPED
+35 DAVIEVLAPEG
-46 WTDARVEAWLDWAA
+46 WTDARVEAWLDWA
-60 DRNDGAFDLEAPLG
+60 DGPLDAEAPLG

-80 ADKLAR
+80 ADRVAKA
-86 IGLSDGLF
+86 GLSDGLF
-94 GDAADAN
+94 GDAADAD
-101 AFRDAL
+101 AFREAL
-107 LATMLAGVAS
+107 LATMLSGIAS
-117 PVDAP
+117 PAVAP
-122 LAAQRLP
+122 AAARRLP
-129 DIGELEFKPAVD
+129 DIGEIEFKRVAES
-141 GHLARWRSARL
+141 HLARWRSAKL
-152 AAKAA
+152 AVRAA
-157 ARLDVALAQVGD
+157 ARLDTALAQVGD
-169 AVQRCHGDTK
+169 AVQRCHGDAK

-194 RRARDLGA
+194 RKARDLGA

-211 ALAGSP
+211 ALAGVP
-217 RTRLIDAD
+217 RTGLIEAD
-225 ASALVSLVASASRQG
+225 ATAPAPLVASASRQG
-240 VSAVDEAASFA
+240 VAAVDEAASFA
-251 AQIGWETSALILAL
+251 AQVGWETSALVLAL
-265 SPEDADALVR
+265 SPEDAEALTR
-275 GAPARAAV
+275 GAPVRAAI
-283 DVTAFQHG
+283 DVTAFQHDDA
-291 ESFDTAGFNQVIGL
+291 FDTAGFNQVVGL
-305 WATALEIERG
+305 WVTALEIERG

-326 GDWLLTQGLSAAGD
+326 GDWLLIQGLSAAGE

-363 AAAVLGVDSAFAQ
+363 TAAVLGADPGFAQ

-403 AAGLAVAH
+403 AAALAVAH

-423 LVAAFADAEAA
+423 LVAAFADAETA

-440 ALGHAAAAAPVS
+440 PLGHAGAAAPVS
-452 VAQTADGLLVPT
+452 TAQTADGLLVPT
-464 FSAAAHLCLN
+464 FSAAAHVCLN

-481 AARSH
+481 VARRH
-486 AMGHGSLAEAP
+486 AMGHGSLADAP
-497 AIDHMVLQAR
+497 TIDHMVLQAR
-507 GFTAYEIE
+507 GFTAHEIE
-515 QAEDALRNAD
+515 QAEDALRHAAG
-525 DLRAAFAPAVIG
+525 LRAAFAPAVIG

-545 GAPADALAD
+545 GVPADALAN
-554 PKFDTL
+554 PEFDTL

-566 GAEIEAAERHALG
+566 ETEIETAERHALG
-579 ARRLSDCEA
+579 ARRLSDCEG

-600 EAPVL
+600 ETPVL
-605 ADRLAMIA
+605 ADRLAMIE
-613 AVETFTCLAVPAV
+613 AVETFTCLAAPAV
-626 LDVAFDA
+626 LDLPFDA
-633 RPADAARLQAAG
+633 RPADAARLQAAA
-645 ARAGVRALRLNRT
+645 ARAGVRALRLNRA
-658 APPAA
+658 APPVG
-663 FVLSLPEAEA
+663 FSLSLPEAET
-673 EAPKPVRIEAPVAE
+673 EAPKPVRAEPVIAE
-687 TPLAPIKER
+687 TPPAPVKER
-696 IIERVVE
+696 IVERVVE

-815 FRELGVSYLGRDDL
+815 FRELGVSYLNRDDL

-845 EDVEGGAAE
+845 EGAPDGEIE

-884 RRDQEPRLAGSSHA
+884 RRDEQPRAAGAS
-898 GKGGDVCPACGD
+898 GDVCPACGD

-926 TQAGDGPRGE
+926 TQADTSRGE

>member
-1 LAHPGAQAAESPMR
+1 MR
-15 IQSRHPASAPRFEPR
+15 IQSRHPASAPRLAVR

-46 WTDARVEAWLDWAA
+46 WPDARVEAWLDWAA
-60 DRNDGAFDLEAPLG
+60 RDRNDGEIDAEAPLG

-80 ADKLAR
+80 ADHLAKT
-86 IGLSDGLF
+86 GLSEGLF
-94 GDAADAN
+94 GDAADAD

-107 LATMLAGVAS
+107 LATMLTGAAS
-117 PVDAP
+117 PAGASKTP
-122 LAAQRLP
+122 LRLP
-129 DIGELEFKPAVD
+129 DIGEIEFKRAAE
-141 GHLARWRSARL
+141 GHLAHWRSARL
-152 AAKAA
+152 AGRAA
-157 ARLDVALAQVGD
+157 ARLDAALAQVGD
-169 AVQRCHGDTK
+169 AVQRCHGDAK
-179 ACADPSKNSALGRAA
+179 ACADPSKNRALGRAA

-202 DDRMILDAI
+202 DDRMIFDAI
-211 ALAGSP
+211 ALAGAP
-217 RTRLIDAD
+217 GTRLIEPDAKPP
-225 ASALVSLVASASRQG
+225 ALLVASASRQG
-240 VSAVDEAASFA
+240 AAAVDEAASFA
-251 AQIGWETSALILAL
+251 ARIGWETSGLVLAF
-265 SPEDADALVR
+265 SPEDAEVLAA
-275 GAPARAAV
+275 GASVRAAI

-291 ESFDTAGFNQVIGL
+291 ETFDTAGFNQVVGL
-305 WATALEIERG
+305 WATALELERG
-315 ERPAE
+315 DRPAE

-326 GDWLLTQGLSAAGD
+326 GDWLLTQGLSAASD
-340 AGRDAASA
+340 LGRDAASA
-348 LWALTVGAALSASAE
+348 LWALAVGAALSASAE
-363 AAAVLGVDSAFAQ
+363 AAAALGADPAFAQ
-376 ERQTVLRGLAERRVR
+376 ERQTALRGLAERRVR

-403 AAGLAVAH
+403 AAALAVAH

-423 LVAAFADAEAA
+423 LIAAFADREAA

-440 ALGHAAAAAPVS
+440 PLGPADAAPSVS
-452 VAQTADGLLVPT
+452 TAQTADGLLVPT
-464 FSAAAHLCLN
+464 FSAAAHLCLT

-481 AARSH
+481 AARRH
-486 AMGHGSLAEAP
+486 AVGHGSLADSP
-497 AIDHMVLQAR
+497 AIDHTMLQAR
-507 GFTAYEIE
+507 GFTAHEIE
-515 QAEDALRNAD
+515 LAEDALRQAD

-545 GAPADALAD
+545 GVPADVLAD
-554 PKFDTL
+554 PDFDTL

-566 GAEIEAAERHALG
+566 ETEIEAAERHALG

-588 LEGELRALFAAV
+588 LEGELRALFAAA

-605 ADRLAMIA
+605 ADRLAMQT
-613 AVETFTCLAVPAV
+613 AVETFTCLASPAL
-626 LDVAFDA
+626 LDLPFDA
-633 RPADAARLQAAG
+633 RPSDAARLQAAA
-645 ARAGVRALRLNRT
+645 ARAGVRALRLNRA
-658 APPAA
+658 APPAG
-663 FVLSLPEAEA
+663 FVLPLPEAEA
-673 EAPKPVRIEAPVAE
+673 EAPKSARAEAVAPNPAPV
-687 TPLAPIKER
+687 KER
-696 IIERVVE
+696 IVERVVE

-709 GRARRKLPDRRKG
+709 GPARRKLPDRRKG

-845 EDVEGGAAE
+845 EGASDGEIE

-884 RRDQEPRLAGSSHA
+884 RRDPEPRPVGAS
-898 GKGGDVCPACGD
+898 GDVCPACGD

-926 TQAGDGPRGE
+926 TQADGSHGE

>member
-1 LAHPGAQAAESPMR
+1 MR
-15 IQSRHPASAPRFEPR
+15 IQSRHPGPARRVEPR
-30 EIERP
+30 ELERS
-35 DAVIEVLAPED
+35 DSVIEVLAPEG

-60 DRNDGAFDLEAPLG
+60 ATSPGEPLDTERPLG
-74 GGPARY
+74 GGPDRY
-80 ADKLAR
+80 ADRLAKA
-86 IGLSDGLF
+86 GLDEGLF
-94 GDAADAN
+94 GDAADAQ

-107 LATMLAGVAS
+107 LATMLDGVAT
-117 PVDAP
+117 PTGPRLAP
-122 LAAQRLP
+122 EHLP
-129 DIGELEFKPAVD
+129 DIAEIEFKRVAD
-141 GHLARWRSARL
+141 DHLARWRSARL

-157 ARLDVALAQVGD
+157 ARLDAALAQVGD
-169 AVQRCHGDTK
+169 AVVRCHGDAK
-179 ACADPSKNSALGRAA
+179 ACSDPLKNSALGRAA
-194 RRARDLGA
+194 RKARDLGA

-217 RTRLIDAD
+217 RMTLIDPD
-225 ASALVSLVASASRQG
+225 AVRPAPLVALASRQG
-240 VSAVDEAASFA
+240 VAAVDEAASFA
-251 AQIGWETSALILAL
+251 AQVGWETSALVLAMA
-265 SPEDADALVR
+265 PEDAEALSR
-275 GAPARAAV
+275 GAAVRAAI
-283 DVTAFQHG
+283 DVTAFQHDG
-291 ESFDTAGFNQVIGL
+291 AFDFEGFNQVVGL

-315 ERPAE
+315 DRPAE
-320 IGLAGV
+320 LGLAGI
-326 GDWLLTQGLSAAGD
+326 GDWLLAQGLSVATD

-348 LWALTVGAALSASAE
+348 LWALAVGAALSASAE
-363 AAAVLGVDSAFAQ
+363 AAAVLGVDPVFAQ
-376 ERQTVLRGLAERRVR
+376 ERQTLLRGLAERRVR
-391 AAALRSPLASEA
+391 AAALRSPLAAEA
-403 AAGLAVAH
+403 AAALAVAH

-417 GLRSSR
+417 GLRSAR
-423 LVAAFADAEAA
+423 LVAAFPDPEAA

-452 VAQTADGLLVPT
+452 AAQTADGLVIPT
-464 FSAAAHLCLN
+464 FSAAAHACLTGA
-474 EAGADFD
+474 EADFD
-481 AARSH
+481 AARRH
-486 AMGHGSLAEAP
+486 AMGHGSLAESP

-507 GFTAYEIE
+507 GFTAHEIE
-515 QAEDALRNAD
+515 QAEDALRHANG
-525 DLRAAFAPAVIG
+525 LRAAFAPAVIG

-545 GAPADALAD
+545 GVPAEALAD
-554 PKFDTL
+554 PDFDTL

-566 GAEIEAAERHALG
+566 PTEIDAAERHALG
-579 ARRLSDCEA
+579 ARRLADCEG
-588 LEGELRALFAAV
+588 LDSDVRALFAAV
-600 EAPVL
+600 EAPAL
-605 ADRLAMIA
+605 ADRLAMVA
-613 AVETFTCLAVPAV
+613 AVETFTCLSAPAV
-626 LDVAFDA
+626 LDLPFDA
-633 RPADAARLQAAG
+633 RPADAARLQAAA
-645 ARAGVRALRLNRT
+645 ARAGVRALRLNRA
-658 APPAA
+658 APPAG
-663 FVLSLPEAEA
+663 FSLPLPEADV
-673 EAPKPVRIEAPVAE
+673 EAPKTARPIEPAAE
-687 TPLAPIKER
+687 TKPMVKER
-696 IIERVVE
+696 IVERVVE

-815 FRELGVSYLGRDDL
+815 FRELGVSYLNRDDL

-845 EDVEGGAAE
+845 EGVEGEQAE
-854 AEPLPASKFISKGFS
+854 PEPLPASKFISKGFS

-884 RRDQEPRLAGSSHA
+884 RRAEEAPAAGAS
-898 GKGGDVCPACGD
+898 GEVCPACGD

-926 TQAGDGPRGE
+926 TQARADGRGE
-936 SDAG
+936 SDAAS

>member
-1 LAHPGAQAAESPMR
+1 LR
-15 IQSRHPASAPRFEPR
+15 IEPR
-30 EIERP
+30 ELERS
-35 DAVIEVLAPED
+35 DAIIEVLAPEG
-46 WTDARVEAWLDWAA
+46 WTDARVEAWLDWA
-60 DRNDGAFDLEAPLG
+60 DGPFDIEAPLG

-80 ADKLAR
+80 AER
-86 IGLSDGLF
+86 IAKAGLSDGLF
-94 GDAADAN
+94 GDAADAE

-107 LATMLAGVAS
+107 LATMLTGVAS
-117 PVDAP
+117 PAGV
-122 LAAQRLP
+122 AATTVRLP
-129 DIGELEFKPAVD
+129 DIGEIEFKREVED
-141 GHLARWRSARL
+141 HLARWRSARL
-152 AAKAA
+152 AARAA

-169 AVQRCHGDTK
+169 AVQRCHGDAK
-179 ACADPSKNSALGRAA
+179 ACSDPAKNSALGRAA

-211 ALAGSP
+211 ALAGAP
-217 RTRLIDAD
+217 RTAFVDPDAG
-225 ASALVSLVASASRQG
+225 APAPLVASASRQG
-240 VSAVDEAASFA
+240 VAAVDEAASFA
-251 AQIGWETSALILAL
+251 AQIGWETGALTLAL
-265 SPEDADALVR
+265 SPEDAETLTR
-275 GAPARAAV
+275 GAPVRAAI
-283 DVTAFQHG
+283 DVAAFQAG
-291 ESFDTAGFNQVIGL
+291 EIFDSAGFNQVVGL

-315 ERPAE
+315 DRPAE

-326 GDWLLTQGLSAAGD
+326 GDWLLTQGLSAAAD

-348 LWALTVGAALSASAE
+348 LWALAVGAALSASAE
-363 AAAVLGVDSAFAQ
+363 TAAVLGVDPAFAQ
-376 ERQTVLRGLAERRVR
+376 ERQVLLRGLAERRVR
-391 AAALRSPLASEA
+391 AAALRSPLAAEA
-403 AAGLAVAH
+403 AAALAVAH

-423 LVAAFADAEAA
+423 LIVAFTDPETA

-440 ALGHAAAAAPVS
+440 ALGHAAAATPIS
-452 VAQTADGLLVPT
+452 TAQTADGLLIPT
-464 FSAAAHLCLN
+464 FSAAAHVCLT

-481 AARSH
+481 VARRH

-507 GFTAYEIE
+507 GFTAHEIE
-515 QAEDALRNAD
+515 QAEDALRHAD
-525 DLRAAFAPAVIG
+525 GLRAAFAPAVIG

-545 GAPADALAD
+545 GVPAEALAD
-554 PKFDTL
+554 PRFDTL

-566 GAEIEAAERHALG
+566 EAEIAVAEAHALG
-579 ARRLSDCEA
+579 ARRLSDCEG
-588 LEGELRALFAAV
+588 LEGELRALFAAI
-600 EAPVL
+600 ETPVL

-613 AVETFTCLAVPAV
+613 AVETFTCLAAPAV
-626 LDVAFDA
+626 LDLPFDA
-633 RPADAARLQAAG
+633 RPADAARLQAAA
-645 ARAGVRALRLNRT
+645 ARAGVRALRLNRLS
-658 APPAA
+658 PPPTFA
-663 FVLSLPEAEA
+663 LSLPEAEV
-673 EAPKPVRIEAPVAE
+673 EAPKPARTLESAAVEAKPAPV
-687 TPLAPIKER
+687 KER
-696 IIERVVE
+696 IVE
-703 RVVERG
+703 RVVERIVERG
-709 GRARRKLPDRRKG
+709 GRSRRKLPDRRKG

-845 EDVEGGAAE
+845 EGAPDGEIE

-884 RRDQEPRLAGSSHA
+884 RRDQDAPPTGSS
-898 GKGGDVCPACGD
+898 GDVCPACGD

-926 TQAGDGPRGE
+926 TQA

>member
-1 LAHPGAQAAESPMR
+1 MR
-15 IQSRHPASAPRFEPR
+15 IQSRHSAYAPRVALR

-35 DAVIEVLAPED
+35 GAVIEVLAPED

-60 DRNDGAFDLEAPLG
+60 RDQNDGVVDPQAPLG

-80 ADKLAR
+80 ADRLAR
-86 IGLSDGLF
+86 TGLADGLF
-94 GDAADAN
+94 GDAADAD

-107 LATMLAGVAS
+107 LATMLNGAAS
-117 PVDAP
+117 PAGGATAP
-122 LAAQRLP
+122 QRLP
-129 DIGELEFKPAVD
+129 DIGEIEFKPAAE
-141 GHLARWRSARL
+141 GHLTHWRSARL
-152 AAKAA
+152 AARAA
-157 ARLDVALAQVGD
+157 ARLDAALAQVGD
-169 AVQRCHGDTK
+169 AVQRCHGDAK

-211 ALAGSP
+211 ALAGAP
-217 RTRLIDAD
+217 RTGLIERDAK
-225 ASALVSLVASASRQG
+225 APVPLVASASRQG
-240 VSAVDEAASFA
+240 VAAVDEAATFA
-251 AQIGWETSALILAL
+251 AQVGWETSALVLAL
-265 SPEDADALVR
+265 SPEDADALAR
-275 GAPARAAV
+275 GAPVRAAI
-283 DVTAFQHG
+283 DVAAFQHG
-291 ESFDTAGFNQVIGL
+291 ETFDTAGFNQVVGL

-315 ERPAE
+315 DRPSE

-326 GDWLLTQGLSAAGD
+326 GDWLLTQGLSAAGEL
-340 AGRDAASA
+340 GRDAASA
-348 LWALTVGAALSASAE
+348 LWALAVGAALSASAE
-363 AAAVLGVDSAFAQ
+363 AAAALGADPTFAQ

-403 AAGLAVAH
+403 AATLAVAH

-440 ALGHAAAAAPVS
+440 PLGHAAAATPVS
-452 VAQTADGLLVPT
+452 TAQTADGLLVPT
-464 FSAAAHLCLN
+464 FSAAAHLCLT

-481 AARSH
+481 AARRH

-497 AIDHMVLQAR
+497 AIDHMLLQAR
-507 GFTAYEIE
+507 GFTAHEIE
-515 QAEDALRNAD
+515 LAEDALRQAD

-545 GAPADALAD
+545 GVPADSLAD
-554 PKFDTL
+554 PDFDTL

-566 GAEIEAAERHALG
+566 EAEIEAAERHALG

-605 ADRLAMIA
+605 ADRLAMQA
-613 AVETFTCLAVPAV
+613 AVETFTCLASPAV
-626 LDVAFDA
+626 LDLPFDA
-633 RPADAARLQAAG
+633 RPADAARLQAAA
-645 ARAGVRALRLNRT
+645 ARAGVRALRLNRA
-658 APPAA
+658 APPAGFA
-663 FVLSLPEAEA
+663 LSLPEAEV
-673 EAPKPVRIEAPVAE
+673 EAPRAARAEIAVAEPAPV
-687 TPLAPIKER
+687 KER
-696 IIERVVE
+696 IVERVVE

-845 EDVEGGAAE
+845 EGAPEGEVE

-884 RRDQEPRLAGSSHA
+884 RRDQESRPADSQA

-926 TQAGDGPRGE
+926 TQANASAGE

>member
-1 LAHPGAQAAESPMR
+1 MR
-15 IQSRHPASAPRFEPR
+15 IQSRHLAPAPRIERR
-30 EIERP
+30 EIERS
-35 DAVIEVLAPED
+35 DAVIEVLAPEG

-60 DRNDGAFDLEAPLG
+60 QDQKDGAFDPNAPLG
-74 GGPARY
+74 GGPSRHAER
-80 ADKLAR
+80 LAQA
-86 IGLSDGLF
+86 GLSDGLF
-94 GDAADAN
+94 GDATDAE

-107 LATMLAGVAS
+107 LATILTGVAS
-117 PVDAP
+117 PAGASN
-122 LAAQRLP
+122 AALRLP
-129 DIGELEFKPAVD
+129 DIGEIEFKSVIES
-141 GHLARWRSARL
+141 HLAHWRSTRL

-157 ARLDVALAQVGD
+157 ARLDAALAQVGD
-169 AVQRCHGDTK
+169 AVERCHGDAK

-194 RRARDLGA
+194 RRARELGA

-211 ALAGSP
+211 VLAGSP
-217 RTRLIDAD
+217 RTALIDPQAR
-225 ASALVSLVASASRQG
+225 APAPLVASASRQG
-240 VSAVDEAASFA
+240 VAAGDEAASFV
-251 AQIGWETSALILAL
+251 AQIGWETGSLVLAL
-265 SPEDADALVR
+265 SPEDAESLTR
-275 GAPARAAV
+275 GASVRAV
-283 DVTAFQHG
+283 IDVTAFQQG
-291 ESFDTAGFNQVIGL
+291 DAFDTTSFNQVIGL
-305 WATALEIERG
+305 WTTALEIERG
-315 ERPAE
+315 DRPAE

-326 GDWLLTQGLSAAGD
+326 GDWLLTQGLSVGSE

-348 LWALTVGAALSASAE
+348 LWALAVGAALSASAE
-363 AAAVLGVDSAFAQ
+363 AAAVLGVDPLFTQ
-376 ERQTVLRGLAERRVR
+376 DRQSVLRGLAERRVR
-391 AAALRSPLASEA
+391 AAALRSPLAAEA
-403 AAGLAVAH
+403 AGSLAVAH

-417 GLRSSR
+417 GLRSSG
-423 LVAAFADAEAA
+423 LVAAFADPEAA

-440 ALGHAAAAAPVS
+440 PSGHATAAAPVS
-452 VAQTADGLLVPT
+452 IAQTADGLLIPT
-464 FSAAAHLCLN
+464 FSAAAHVCLT

-481 AARSH
+481 SARRH
-486 AMGHGSLAEAP
+486 AMGHGSLAESP

-507 GFTAYEIE
+507 GFTAHEIE
-515 QAEDALRNAD
+515 LAEDALRHAD
-525 DLRAAFAPAVIG
+525 GLRAAFAPAVIG

-545 GAPADALAD
+545 GVAAEALAD
-554 PKFDTL
+554 PEFDTL

-566 GAEIEAAERHALG
+566 ETEIDAAERHALG

-588 LEGELRALFAAV
+588 LEGELRALFAAI
-600 EAPVL
+600 ETPTL

-613 AVETFTCLAVPAV
+613 AVETFTCLPAPAS
-626 LDVAFDA
+626 LDLPFDA
-633 RPADAARLQAAG
+633 RPTDAARLQAAA

-658 APPAA
+658 APPAGFA
-663 FVLSLPEAEA
+663 LALPEVEV
-673 EAPKPVRIEAPVAE
+673 EAPKAARPEPVVDATPTPV
-687 TPLAPIKER
+687 KER
-696 IIERVVE
+696 IVERVVE

-845 EDVEGGAAE
+845 EDAPEGGVE

-884 RRDQEPRLAGSSHA
+884 RRDQEPRPVGAPDPLS
-898 GKGGDVCPACGD
+898 GGQVCPACGD
-910 LALSRKGGL
+910 LALSHKGGL
-919 VVCDSCG
+919 VICDSCG
-926 TQAGDGPRGE
+926 AQAGDGLRGE

>member
-1 LAHPGAQAAESPMR
+1 MR
-15 IQSRHPASAPRFEPR
+15 IQSRHPGPAPKIAPRVL
-30 EIERP
+30 ERS
-35 DAVIEVLAPED
+35 DSVVEVLAPAD
-46 WTDARVEAWLDWAA
+46 WTDARVEAWLDWAPEAPTDGGFDA
-60 DRNDGAFDLEAPLG
+60 DAPLG

-80 ADKLAR
+80 AERLAR
-86 IGLSDGLF
+86 AGLDDGLF
-94 GDAADAN
+94 GDAADAA
-101 AFRDAL
+101 AFADAL
-107 LATMLAGVAS
+107 LASMLSGIAAPAGAR
-117 PVDAP
+117 PAP
-122 LAAQRLP
+122 LRLP
-129 DIGELEFKPAVD
+129 DIGEIEFRREAQGRLAVE
-141 GHLARWRSARL
+141 RSARL

-157 ARLDVALAQVGD
+157 ARLDAALAQVGD
-169 AVQRCHGDTK
+169 AVQRCHGDAK
-179 ACADPSKNSALGRAA
+179 ACSDPRKNSALGRAA
-194 RRARDLGA
+194 RKARDLGA

-211 ALAGSP
+211 ALAGAS
-217 RTRLIDAD
+217 RTALIDPEARGP
-225 ASALVSLVASASRQG
+225 APLVASAARQG
-240 VSAVDEAASFA
+240 VAAVDEAASFA
-251 AQIGWETSALILAL
+251 AQVGWETSALTLAL
-265 SPEDADALVR
+265 SPEDAEALAR
-275 GAPARAAV
+275 GAAVRAAI
-283 DVTAFQHG
+283 DVTAFQHDDA
-291 ESFDTAGFNQVIGL
+291 FDSAGFNQMVGL
-305 WATALEIERG
+305 WTTALEIERG

-320 IGLAGV
+320 LGLAGV
-326 GDWLLTQGLSAAGD
+326 GDWLLAQGLSAAGD
-340 AGRDAASA
+340 AGRDAAAA
-348 LWALTVGAALSASAE
+348 LWALAVGAALSASAE
-363 AAAVLGVDSAFAQ
+363 AAAVLGVDPVFAQ
-376 ERQTVLRGLAERRVR
+376 ERQVLLRGLAERRVR
-391 AAALRSPLASEA
+391 AAALRSPLAAEA
-403 AAGLAVAH
+403 AAALAVAH

-417 GLRSSR
+417 GLRSAR
-423 LVAAFADAEAA
+423 LVAAFADPEAA

-440 ALGHAAAAAPVS
+440 ALGPAAAAAPVAA
-452 VAQTADGLLVPT
+452 AQTADGLVIPT
-464 FSAAAHLCLN
+464 FSAAAHALLSRV
-474 EAGADFD
+474 EADVD
-481 AARSH
+481 AARRH

-497 AIDHMVLQAR
+497 AVDHMVLQAR
-507 GFTAYEIE
+507 GFTAHEIE
-515 QAEDALRNAD
+515 QAEDALRQAD
-525 DLRAAFAPAVIG
+525 GLRAAFAPAVIG

-545 GAPADALAD
+545 GVPTEALAD
-554 PKFDTL
+554 PNFDTL

-566 GAEIEAAERHALG
+566 PVEIEAAERHALG
-579 ARRLSDCEA
+579 ARRLADCEA
-588 LEGELRALFAAV
+588 LDADVRALFAAI

-613 AVETFTCLAVPAV
+613 AVETFTCLAAPAV
-626 LDVAFDA
+626 LDLPFDA
-633 RPADAARLQAAG
+633 RPADAARLQAAA

-658 APPAA
+658 APPPGFALA
-663 FVLSLPEAEA
+663 LPEAEA
-673 EAPKPVRIEAPVAE
+673 EAPRPAAVEPRPAPVQ
-687 TPLAPIKER
+687 ER
-696 IIERVVE
+696 IVERVVE

-709 GRARRKLPDRRKG
+709 GRSRRKLPDRRKG

-845 EDVEGGAAE
+845 EGVDDGGAE
-854 AEPLPASKFISKGFS
+854 PEPLPASKFISKGFS

-884 RRDQEPRLAGSSHA
+884 RRDEARAPDAAGRP
-898 GKGGDVCPACGD
+898 GGEVCPACGD
-910 LALSRKGGL
+910 LALSRMGSL

-926 TQAGDGPRGE
+926 TQTPAAAADSGRGDAA
-936 SDAG
+936 S